1 MGIPY
6 YFYNLTQ
13 KYKDIITKKIPENP
27 EIYAIDFN
35 GIIHPIAAKIIKEKG
50 NEDKIIEELWKK
62 IDEIK
67 YKAIDL
73 HSWMKAFLFTDAL
86 IFHEEDNEM
95 AFTILNQI
103 ITSDTLLCKND
114 LMIAVTTTVF
124 EADLIGVDELEP
136 LLDDMDDLDIKIKE
150 D

>member
-1 MGIPY
+1 
-6 YFYNLTQ
+6 
-13 KYKDIITKKIPENP
+13 
-27 EIYAIDFN
+27 
-35 GIIHPIAAKIIKEKG
+35 
-50 NEDKIIEELWKK
+50 
-62 IDEIK
+62 
-67 YKAIDL
+67 
-73 HSWMKAFLFTDAL
+73 
-86 IFHEEDNEM
+86 M

-114 LMIAVTTTVF
+114 LMIAVTTTGF